1 LARARPEMLFLA
13 TLHYKMRR
21 RPTQAWAGP
30 SPTQKLRPDL
40 SSGTVMGR
48 IFSARKIT
56 RIFSART
63 KKCSGL
69 AAPLP
74 PLLHGLHCYL
84 LSGRREQDP
93 RRRALPIPPLSPWQW
108 LDACYSTCGVGAW
121 ASRRWREIRTPLPR
135 RHLGHDS
142 RSRAL
147 LLPKTSPAPS
157 ASFLP

>member
-1 LARARPEMLFLA
+1 MQFLA

-30 SPTQKLRPDL
+30 SPTRKLRPDL

-48 IFSARKIT
+48 IFLAQNNRD
-56 RIFSART
+56 FSVRT
-63 KKCSGL
+63 KKCSCL

-74 PLLHGLHCYL
+74 PLLHGLHCHL
-84 LSGRREQDP
+84 LSDRREQDP
-93 RRRALPIPPLSPWQW
+93 RQRALPIPPLSSWQW

-121 ASRRWREIRTPLPR
+121 VSRRWSETRTPLPR
-135 RHLGHDS
+135 HHLGHDG
-142 RSRAL
+142 RSRAS